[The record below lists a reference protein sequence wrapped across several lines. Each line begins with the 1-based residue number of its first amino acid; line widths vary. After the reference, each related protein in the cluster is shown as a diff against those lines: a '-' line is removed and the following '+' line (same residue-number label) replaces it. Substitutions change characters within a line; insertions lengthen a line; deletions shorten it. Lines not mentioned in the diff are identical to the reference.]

1 MTGYDVSDRSRLLQI
16 KLADPFC
23 QRFAGNSSR
32 NPQMSVNRKGSLAG
46 KAVRQDAA
54 AEVAAPSASYQIES
68 YLQDRILSGEWPT
81 GFKLPSEAGLRKQF
95 GASRTVIREAIRR
108 LQGRGLL
115 KTVNGSG
122 SYVSGGQLEHVS
134 QALNAYYMLTSDDDK
149 TFGEL
154 LELRMAIEGDAA
166 A

>member
-1 MTGYDVSDRSRLLQI
+1 MSE
-16 KLADPFC
+16 
-23 QRFAGNSSR
+23 SR
-32 NPQMSVNRKGSLAG
+32 NALTTG

-54 AEVAAPSASYQIES
+54 SEVSPVSASFQVES

-134 QALNAYYMLTSDDDK
+134 QALNAYSMLTSDD
-149 TFGEL
+149 
-154 LELRMAIEGDAA
+154 
-166 A
+166 